1 MADGGEC
8 GWRGWRVSR
17 QWWSSLWWPL
27 CTHLPQPQPQSAS
40 QPVVLQPC
48 VLCVFVFLFPVP
60 LVAASLYIFLS
71 AHLLRTINENAH
83 INISYFNT
91 KTTHKMT
98 TSRASHGSILLCR
111 AHLSP
116 AHLLRQSHFTFQ
128 FGIFPPIKLTYA
140 HSASHSFPTF
150 PYSLLLPSF
159 FMAGVCMCV
168 CLHKFCNISG
178 LCLQLAN
185 ALKTQIYIFFLF
197 CSVRFM
203 LLNYLVLS
211 PCLLVPL
218 SHPLQSVRIIEFV
231 FVECDKGSLLFQ
243 MSPSWECV

>member
-1 MADGGEC
+1 MVDGGEC
-8 GWRGWRVSR
+8 AGAGGVFHGNDDHHYDGHSARTCHSH
-17 QWWSSLWWPL
+17 SHSLS
-27 CTHLPQPQPQSAS
+27 LPAS

-197 CSVRFM
+197 CSV
-203 LLNYLVLS
+203 L
-211 PCLLVPL
+211 
-218 SHPLQSVRIIEFV
+218 FV
-231 FVECDKGSLLFQ
+231 SC
-243 MSPSWECV
+243 C